1 MNTKYVARFPIFRG
15 ASRMRTGQEICVL
28 RQGILSH
35 FKNLLDI
42 FAANGLF
49 KDTLLYEG
57 SGCIPPPPRCA
68 PDLYLPHEIISLSKI
83 LSWYQNSLYLLT
95 MDHNCNDS
103 SFLS

>member
-49 KDTLLYEG
+49 KDTSHFEG
-57 SGCIPPPPRCA
+57 R
-68 PDLYLPHEIISLSKI
+68 DLSHTFNFKNHKGFDMKLSTQ
-83 LSWYQNSLYLLT
+83 S
-95 MDHNCNDS
+95 
-103 SFLS
+103 